1 MIKLIVLALRG
12 FSIGARFLLS
22 FLFIKHISLEF
33 QGEYS
38 LLITTITICTLISGL
53 DFYVYANRF
62 LIKNLDK
69 ANFALS
75 NQFIFHLCTYC
86 LLIVV
91 YFSLYLLGV
100 THDYITIT
108 VLFLVIFEHLGMEF
122 FRVYIALEK
131 VLMANILL
139 FLRTGVWP
147 LILIYQLLFT
157 ETNISLNLVIN
168 YWVLSGMLSVLIG
181 FIYINRTIKLSKPVF
196 DKKWIVRGIKVGG
209 LFFVATGAQ
218 KIIEFSDRFIIDA
231 ILGPK
236 TLGVYSFY
244 FQLSNL
250 VNVVIFTIFF
260 SFMYPKIIYYID
272 KREKRNA
279 MAIIGKLKLYSVVV
293 IVIYALFLIFL
304 MPYVLKFMDKPEL
317 NEYQIVLYL
326 FLAGNLF
333 LNLSFTSH
341 YALMAVEEDRRLM
354 WIAIV
359 VGVINISGNFVAVNY
374 FGIIGAVC
382 VFALS
387 SALLY
392 FAKGYAEKSYFKTYE
407 W

>member
-1 MIKLIVLALRG
+1 
-12 FSIGARFLLS
+12 
-22 FLFIKHISLEF
+22 
-33 QGEYS
+33 
-38 LLITTITICTLISGL
+38 
-53 DFYVYANRF
+53 
-62 LIKNLDK
+62 
-69 ANFALS
+69 
-75 NQFIFHLCTYC
+75 
-86 LLIVV
+86 
-91 YFSLYLLGV
+91 
-100 THDYITIT
+100 
-108 VLFLVIFEHLGMEF
+108 
-122 FRVYIALEK
+122 
-131 VLMANILL
+131 
-139 FLRTGVWP
+139 
-147 LILIYQLLFT
+147 
-157 ETNISLNLVIN
+157 
-168 YWVLSGMLSVLIG
+168 MLSVLIG